1 MKANKCGHEWII
13 KLTQQEEENDLDSAL
28 IQIIGDLL
36 EVDNFAIYVN
46 KNFSAP
52 IPPTLINPNS
62 NLEQLSPDL
71 SLIHI

>member
-13 KLTQQEEENDLDSAL
+13 KLTQQEEESDLDSAL
-28 IQIIGDLL
+28 IQIISDLL

-52 IPPTLINPNS
+52 YPQLLLI
-62 NLEQLSPDL
+62 QTV
-71 SLIHI
+71 I

>member
-13 KLTQQEEENDLDSAL
+13 KLTQQEEESDLDSAL

-46 KNFSAP
+46 KNFQ
-52 IPPTLINPNS
+52 PPYPL
-62 NLEQLSPDL
+62 LL
-71 SLIHI
+71 